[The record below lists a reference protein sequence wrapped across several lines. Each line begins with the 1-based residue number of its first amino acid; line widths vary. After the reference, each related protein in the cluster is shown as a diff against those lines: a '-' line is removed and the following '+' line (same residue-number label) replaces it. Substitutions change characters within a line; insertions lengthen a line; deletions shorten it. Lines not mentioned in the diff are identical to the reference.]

1 VVSFLGNFKFI
12 SQVLIVLSALGVV
25 FGVIGAF
32 SADVWLASTQWLL
45 IAAVLAVFSVYL
57 RLEE

>member
-1 VVSFLGNFKFI
+1 LENFKFI
-12 SQVLIVLSALGVV
+12 SQVLIVLAALGVV

-32 SADVWLASTQWLL
+32 SEDVWLASTQWLL
-45 IAAVLAVFSVYL
+45 IAVVLAGFSIYA

>member
-1 VVSFLGNFKFI
+1 MQLDNFKFI
-12 SQVLIVLSALGVV
+12 SQILIVLSALGVV

-32 SADVWLASTQWLL
+32 SEDIWLASTQWLL
-45 IAAVLAVFSVYL
+45 IAAVLAGFSIYV